1 MHHNPDEVITD
12 IEALESPVEPTR
24 SPVTFNAVKHGI
36 LSVSPVIPYF
46 ENEEDW
52 EEFRDSVFESI
63 CPEGGL
69 QIALADRVSTLLW
82 RLMRI
87 VRYER
92 ETVSTSLDNVG
103 RDMELADSYLGTS
116 ERNMTVRKKERIDKM
131 GMSRLLPDEPTTSK
145 ILRYEGRLHRHL
157 LQTIHQIKLL
167 KGAASMPTGSSL
179 GQPNVDAP
187 ATRLFDKESGAA
199 GYNGGT
205 PHT

>member
-1 MHHNPDEVITD
+1 MSSDETLVD
-12 IEALESPVEPTR
+12 PGDLQPPVEPTR

-36 LSVSPVIPYF
+36 LSVSPVIPIF

-52 EEFRDSVFESI
+52 EDFRNSIFEELS
-63 CPEGGL
+63 PKGGL
-69 QIALADRVSTLLW
+69 QQALADRVATLLW
-82 RLMRI
+82 RLMRV

-92 ETVSTSLDNVG
+92 EAVTGSIMEVG
-103 RDMELADSYLGTS
+103 QDIRLADDYLGEAPRS
-116 ERNMTVRKKERIDKM
+116 MTLDLKERMDKLAM
-131 GMSRLLPDEPTTSK
+131 RRLLPEDQAINK

-167 KGAASMPTGSSL
+167 KSERSLPTGSSL

-187 ATRLFDKESGAA
+187 ATRLFGKESGAA

-205 PHT
+205 PHI

>member
-1 MHHNPDEVITD
+1 MTDKDCVLDPSVIEPPT
-12 IEALESPVEPTR
+12 EPTR
-24 SPVTFNAVKHGI
+24 SPVHFNAVKHGI
-36 LSVSPVIPYF
+36 LSVSPVIPVF

-52 EEFRDSVFESI
+52 EDFRNSIFESVN
-63 CPEGGL
+63 PEGGL
-69 QIALADRVSTLLW
+69 QIALTDRVAALLW

-92 ETVSTSLDNVG
+92 EAISAGISAVG
-103 RDMELADSYLGTS
+103 GDIQLADSYLG
-116 ERNMTVRKKERIDKM
+116 EPPKQMTVKLKNRMDRM
-131 GMSRLLPDEPTTSK
+131 AMSRLLPDDPALTK

-167 KGAASMPTGSSL
+167 KGVGSLPTGSSL

-187 ATRLFDKESGAA
+187 ATRLFDSESGAA